1 MLILFCILSISK
13 GQDSVPDKPEF
24 LLGVY
29 TGYSRHIIRDEVAS
43 PLIYRGGSSPVLL
56 EFGYQKSR
64 SRQALSFFIGN
75 TKLSSSNTNKS
86 GSNTNYADNLNVLLA
101 YSYSRNTRIFQRYN
115 VNCYWGFTFLSV
127 INYRRLYFNNSSSIL
142 FFEQINSLGANFL
155 IEKSIGSKKN
165 DIVSFKINLPFVAYV
180 TFNDRYNSVVGRS
193 LDNYNLNNGVF
204 GQVIS
209 NGEFVTFNKLFE
221 FQTKFSYTRF
231 LTKHLGLSLE
241 HQLHFYSISHYQNLL
256 YARYLNNQYLIGL
269 IIKL

>member
-13 GQDSVPDKPEF
+13 GQDSAPDKPEF
-24 LLGVY
+24 ILGVY

-56 EFGYQKSR
+56 EFEYQKSL
-64 SRQALSFFIGN
+64 SRHALSFFIGN
-75 TKLSSSNTNKS
+75 TKLYSSNTNKS
-86 GSNTNYADNLNVLLA
+86 GSISNYADNLNILLA
-101 YSYSRNTRIFQRYN
+101 YSYSRNTGIFQRFN
-115 VNCYWGFTFLSV
+115 VNCFWGFTFLSV
-127 INYRRLYFNNSSSIL
+127 INYRSLYFNNNSSIP
-142 FFEQINSLGANFL
+142 FFEQINSLGVNLF
-155 IEKSIGSKKN
+155 IEKKIGPKKSGN
-165 DIVSFKINLPFVAYV
+165 ASFKINLPFVAYI

-193 LDNYNLNNGVF
+193 LDNFDVNNSVF

-231 LTKHLGLSLE
+231 LTKHIGLSLE
-241 HQLHFYSISHYQNLL
+241 HQLHFYSISHYQDLL